1 MWILSQIHGRL
12 SLRGCGGFPAVPHHF
27 WESSL
32 LRAQVWDR
40 QEGLTG
46 GQDIPMSWARLHV

>member
-27 WESSL
+27 WESAL
-32 LRAQVWDR
+32 LRAQVW
-40 QEGLTG
+40 G
-46 GQDIPMSWARLHV
+46 GQNIPMSWARLHV